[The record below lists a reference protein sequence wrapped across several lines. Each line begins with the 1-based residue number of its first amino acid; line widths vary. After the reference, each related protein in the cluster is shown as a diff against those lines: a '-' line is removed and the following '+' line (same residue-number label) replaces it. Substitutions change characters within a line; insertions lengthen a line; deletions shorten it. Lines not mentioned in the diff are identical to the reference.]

1 MKLGFKILNSY
12 FATVSIN
19 VQFGGGFSEAG
30 LKFVSLAPQFF
41 EEEVMNYILTFLS
54 FSPRTIWYK
63 QSWSLLIY
71 CSYKVQSLIEKKNSL
86 LPALHFEKQRMN
98 KKNRYPPPPPHS
110 CHIRPLFKDL
120 SKRIFNYI
128 LFVWNTSILVTQC
141 LWRVTSKVLC
151 FIQLETPDI
160 QNFSLLKILPS
171 CRRLGVE
178 EVWCQLIS
186 NIVGAR
192 ARPWEC
198 LELLQ
203 LHTAETEA
211 ARRHD
216 TPHSLITPVTWT
228 ASDHNMLPE
237 SYSLHNGLLWL
248 RNIHQTVQNIQRR
261 QLINKRSES
270 IYKAIEKLAATCYF
284 FTSKIRQY
292 FLLDF
297 TSIMFPCQCLSVKL

>member
-1 MKLGFKILNSY
+1 MKK
-12 FATVSIN
+12 
-19 VQFGGGFSEAG
+19 
-30 LKFVSLAPQFF
+30 K
-41 EEEVMNYILTFLS
+41 LS
-54 FSPRTIWYK
+54 P
-63 QSWSLLIY
+63 
-71 CSYKVQSLIEKKNSL
+71 CS
-86 LPALHFEKQRMN
+86 ALWKQRMN
-98 KKNRYPPPPPHS
+98 KKDRYPPPPPHS

-120 SKRIFNYI
+120 SKRNFNYI

-151 FIQLETPDI
+151 FIQLETSDI

-203 LHTAETEA
+203 LHTPETEA
-211 ARRHD
+211 ARSQHD
-216 TPHSLITPVTWT
+216 TPHTLITPVTWT
-228 ASDHNMLPE
+228 GSDHNMLPY
-237 SYSLHNGLLWL
+237 SYSLDNGLLWL

-270 IYKAIEKLAATCYF
+270 IYKAI
-284 FTSKIRQY
+284 SRQ
-292 FLLDF
+292 LLLF
-297 TSIMFPCQCLSVKL
+297 YLQN